1 MRSLSSLSVQS
12 ARCSRTAH
20 ATRASISAA
29 GAPPQRW
36 NDVPRGT
43 MRLPRA
49 SKINPVRRDPVSSRD
64 LRRAPRLAASRAC
77 KDHTDAVGLV
87 GIGHQF
93 AILNVIAQ
101 WDRAAHPHAL
111 AARCRK
117 FVAATVTLCWRR
129 KASHFWEYCCWF
141 AAQPSMEELAIGC
154 RTPCLHP
161 IREKVSGRLLFAQSA
176 RNLWAISKDLTNS
189 DSEMQRFESRRPASP
204 VSTGLADSLAAG
216 IASEGCA
223 ILYRLPPSIGA
234 GSVRRRVRPR
244 SQEAV
249 NVKGR

>member
-77 KDHTDAVGLV
+77 KDHTDADPQRHSPVGSCRPSTCPCGAMPQICRRNSDALLAPESQSFLGNIV
-87 GIGHQF
+87 AGLRHS
-93 AILNVIAQ
+93 
-101 WDRAAHPHAL
+101 RAWKSSLSGAAL
-111 AARCRK
+111 HVC
-117 FVAATVTLCWRR
+117 T
-129 KASHFWEYCCWF
+129 
-141 AAQPSMEELAIGC
+141 
-154 RTPCLHP
+154 
-161 IREKVSGRLLFAQSA
+161 QSA
-176 RNLWAISKDLTNS
+176 KTSQGDYS
-189 DSEMQRFESRRPASP
+189 
-204 VSTGLADSLAAG
+204 SLN
-216 IASEGCA
+216 
-223 ILYRLPPSIGA
+223 RLDICG
-234 GSVRRRVRPR
+234 R
-244 SQEAV
+244 SQRIGEF
-249 NVKGR
+249 RF

>member
-1 MRSLSSLSVQS
+1 MSGKRPVIQCLPVAPVPITRVLYSGRRRPTRLGTRLDLDSDSKQRHRAIRLTRCTMSDLFCASSAPGQAATRKQSPYFTRWLRMRSLSSLSVQS

-129 KASHFWEYCCWF
+129 KASHFWG
-141 AAQPSMEELAIGC
+141 I
-154 RTPCLHP
+154 
-161 IREKVSGRLLFAQSA
+161 LLLVCGTA
-176 RNLWAISKDLTNS
+176 
-189 DSEMQRFESRRPASP
+189 EH
-204 VSTGLADSLAAG
+204 G
-216 IASEGCA
+216 
-223 ILYRLPPSIGA
+223 
-234 GSVRRRVRPR
+234 
-244 SQEAV
+244 
-249 NVKGR
+249 

>member
-1 MRSLSSLSVQS
+1 
-12 ARCSRTAH
+12 
-20 ATRASISAA
+20 
-29 GAPPQRW
+29 
-36 NDVPRGT
+36 

-77 KDHTDAVGLV
+77 KEHTDAVGLV

-129 KASHFWEYCCWF
+129 KASHFWG
-141 AAQPSMEELAIGC
+141 I
-154 RTPCLHP
+154 
-161 IREKVSGRLLFAQSA
+161 LL
-176 RNLWAISKDLTNS
+176 L
-189 DSEMQRFESRRPASP
+189 
-204 VSTGLADSLAAG
+204 VCG
-216 IASEGCA
+216 
-223 ILYRLPPSIGA
+223 
-234 GSVRRRVRPR
+234 
-244 SQEAV
+244 
-249 NVKGR
+249 